1 MAFLLATDRTQ
12 GLEVWAVWDAAA
24 RVYELYTDPEGEGY
38 VGEADTRQE
47 AVQVARWLFN
57 ERANG

>member
-1 MAFLLATDRTQ
+1 MAFLLAKDRAQ
-12 GLEVWAVWDAAA
+12 DLEVWAVWDEAA

-38 VGEADTRQE
+38 VGEADTRPE
-47 AVQVARWLFN
+47 AIQVARWWFN